1 MAVHHPSNEPTRRV
15 VLTGALAVGAIP
27 ILAACGSN
35 SDGGGSAGG
44 GTGDSTGGID
54 NGGASDDQP
63 SSGQP
68 DGGSGDGEPVLLAAV
83 ADVPEG
89 GGVVLEDEE
98 LVLTQP
104 SDGQFRCFSAICTHQ
119 GCPVAGVANGTIN
132 CPCHGSMF
140 DIDTGEVL
148 AGPAPSPLPEKP
160 IIVSGKE
167 ILLAQQ

>member
-1 MAVHHPSNEPTRRV
+1 MAVHDSSRNPTRRA

-27 ILAACGSN
+27 ILAACGGNSGDAGA
-35 SDGGGSAGG
+35 SDGVAG
-44 GTGDSTGGID
+44 TDS
-54 NGGASDDQP
+54 GGASGDQS
-63 SSGQP
+63 SSGQS
-68 DGGSGDGEPVLLAAV
+68 DGGSGGGKPVVLAAV

-89 GGVVLEDEE
+89 GGVVLGDEE
-98 LVLTQP
+98 VVLTQP
-104 SDGQFRCFSAICTHQ
+104 SEGQFRCFSAICTHQ
-119 GCPVAGVANGTIN
+119 GCPVSGVANGTIN

>member
-1 MAVHHPSNEPTRRV
+1 MAVHHPSKEPTRRV

-35 SDGGGSAGG
+35 SDGGGSGG
-44 GTGDSTGGID
+44 GTGGLDS
-54 NGGASDDQP
+54 GGASGNQP
-63 SSGQP
+63 SSSQS
-68 DGGSGDGEPVLLAAV
+68 DGGNGDGEPVLLAPV

-89 GGVVLEDEE
+89 GGVVLEEEE

-104 SDGQFRCFSAICTHQ
+104 SEGQFRCFSAICTHQ
-119 GCPVAGVANGTIN
+119 GCPVSGVANGTIN